1 MKKNYYLVETKC
13 GHVGSFAYIPIKFP
27 IIAESG
33 RDAAR
38 LAREIPRVKHHNKFA
53 ITSVRK
59 VTLDEYEQQ
68 VEINKYD
75 PYLNWREQRFD
86 ETYDYK
92 HLHDRIIYMTDSLH
106 TRRKEKEP
114 AKRKEPR
121 QDIQVRKLIWD
132 SLQLQE
138 NDLKGIF
145 LIST

>member
-13 GHVGSFAYIPIKFP
+13 GHVGSFAYIPITFP
-27 IIAESG
+27 VIAESG
-33 RDAAR
+33 KDAAR
-38 LAREIPRVKHHNKFA
+38 LARNIPRVKHHNKFA
-53 ITSVRK
+53 IINVQK
-59 VTLDEYEQQ
+59 VTLAEYEQQ

-86 ETYDYK
+86 EAYEYNQ
-92 HLHDRIIYMTDSLH
+92 LHDRIVYMTDNSY
-106 TRRKEKEP
+106 TRRKENEP

-132 SLQLQE
+132 SLQE
-138 NDLKGIF
+138 IDLKGIF